1 MWAKRG
7 SYFGANRS
15 LISALME
22 SLIGGVGRLPRW
34 WLVVMPE
41 QISGVACLPE
51 DARQVIV
58 NGATSNAGGRCCTW
72 RVWNSS
78 HQTLPLL
85 TGETEVQ

>member
-22 SLIGGVGRLPRW
+22 SLIGGVGRIPWR
-34 WLVVMPE
+34 WLVVMPD
-41 QISGVACLPE
+41 QSSGVAGLSE

-58 NGATSNAGGRCCTW
+58 DGATSNAGGRCCTW
-72 RVWNSS
+72 RVWNCS